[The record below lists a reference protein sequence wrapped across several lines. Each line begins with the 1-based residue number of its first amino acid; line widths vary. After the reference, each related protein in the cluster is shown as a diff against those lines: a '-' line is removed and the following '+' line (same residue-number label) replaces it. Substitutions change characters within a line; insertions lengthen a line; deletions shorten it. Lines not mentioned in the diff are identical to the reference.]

1 MGFQLNKVQ
10 KQVKETIVFRD
21 EYFRIETL
29 KRNKNVI
36 TVKVRIMVTLRGE
49 SGLWVERDSA
59 GALRCWQRP
68 YLHGGIGHSC
78 SLYVNSMSCTFVL
91 CLFFM
96 HVVITMKKLIKQEQ
110 QKYWC
115 PGPTPDQTNR
125 ISEWREWHLHFLKHS
140 LGVLKHSREL
150 WEALVQ
156 WEKAA
161 QALQSV
167 SWNLNAT
174 SISPYLCD
182 SEHFSVP
189 RFPLL

>member
-1 MGFQLNKVQ
+1 M
-10 KQVKETIVFRD
+10 FRD

-36 TVKVRIMVTLRGE
+36 TVEVRIMVTLREE

-59 GALRCWQRP
+59 GALRCWQCP
-68 YLHGGIGHSC
+68 YLHGGTAVPFMLIP
-78 SLYVNSMSCTFVL
+78 FVL

-96 HVVITMKKLIKQEQ
+96 HVVITVKKLIKQEQ
-110 QKYWC
+110 QKCWC
-115 PGPTPDQTNR
+115 LGPTPDQTNR

-140 LGVLKHSREL
+140 LAVFKHSREL